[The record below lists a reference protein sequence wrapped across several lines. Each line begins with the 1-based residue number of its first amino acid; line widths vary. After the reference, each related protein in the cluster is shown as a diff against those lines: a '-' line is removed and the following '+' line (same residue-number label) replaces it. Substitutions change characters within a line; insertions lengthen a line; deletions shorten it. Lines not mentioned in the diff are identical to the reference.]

1 MSGGEALGSEEDFVA
16 DGQEGEQR
24 QVEFGCLVGVMGM
37 EMVVKCLQ
45 GDQLD
50 PVVEVPE
57 QEVDGA

>member
-1 MSGGEALGSEEDFVA
+1 MEEDFVA
-16 DGQEGEQR
+16 DGQEGEQG

-37 EMVVKCLQ
+37 EMVIKGLQ